1 MSLAAIFLNKVPTL
15 GGNGFTPIIFDAI
28 LSEMQYVSSRM
39 SQYPLES
46 GAIASDHA
54 IQLPNVLTVTV
65 GVSDN
70 PFKVLT
76 ASSSS
81 AASTV
86 GSNLIG
92 AAAGAVVS
100 KLSPTVLAV
109 LGLGMGAT
117 LSSSSSTRSTTVKN
131 ALHYLKVSGAL
142 INFVGTKETYKN
154 VVVVGVRSVVD
165 KRSELGG
172 IFQIDLAQP
181 TIISNTGTGTVT
193 TVLGGGTE
201 STQGQSSVNAGTVV
215 PS

>member
-1 MSLAAIFLNKVPTL
+1 MSIAAIFLNKVPTL

-28 LSEMQYVSSRM
+28 LSEMQYVSARM

-46 GAIASDHA
+46 GAIASDHS

-76 ASSSS
+76 ASTTSG
-81 AASTV
+81 ASTV
-86 GSNLIG
+86 ESTLIG

-100 KLSPTVLAV
+100 KLGSTALAL

-131 ALHYLKVSGAL
+131 ALHYLKATGAL
-142 INFVGTKETYKN
+142 INFVGTKETYKS
-154 VVVVGVRSVVD
+154 VVVVGVRSVID
-165 KRSELGG
+165 KNSELGG

-181 TIISNTGTGTVT
+181 TIISNAGTGTVT
-193 TVLGGGTE
+193 TTLGSGSE